1 MRPETTDRKIT
12 GREIT
17 DRETTRRFLQYV
29 KPFRLQFVLA
39 IVAMVLYSAVDAAFI
54 GLIQP
59 LIDNGFGKADSPI
72 LKWAPIVV
80 ILAFVLRGS
89 FSFGSSYGLNW
100 IGGHVVMRLRQQ
112 MFEHLLRMPVPYF
125 DQNSA
130 GKLISRLTYDAGL
143 VFDSASKTLVKLV
156 QEGALVIGLL
166 CVMFYHSWQLSLV
179 FLVIGPLVAVVAST
193 IAKRFRRLSRQIQS
207 AMGDVTSASEQMI
220 NGHKVVL
227 AFGGQQVEADRFSVV
242 NNRSRSKNMKMQA
255 AQAMAT
261 PVIQI
266 IASVALAAVFF
277 IASFPGM
284 VESISAGAFT
294 SILTSMA
301 MLLRPLKQLTSVY
314 GEFQRGL
321 TAASTIFEL
330 LDEATESDNGQFSP
344 QRVKGD
350 VRYEA
355 VTFSYPGKETP
366 ALRNIS
372 LEAAAGKTIALVG
385 RSGGGKS
392 TITHL
397 LTRLYEIDSGRI
409 TIDGVD
415 IREFSLKSLRRQVAV
430 VSQQVILFDDSIAN
444 NIAYAAAEPPS
455 LERLRE
461 VARMAN
467 ALEFIEKLP
476 DGFDT
481 MVGQNGVL
489 LSGGQ
494 RQRLAIAR
502 ALLRD
507 TPILVLDE
515 ATSALDTESERHI
528 QQALDN
534 LRQNRTSFVIAHRL
548 STIEN
553 ADHIVVIN
561 DGEIVEQG
569 SHAQLLAADGAYAQL
584 HRLQFGG

>member
-1 MRPETTDRKIT
+1 MRPQ
-12 GREIT
+12 IT
-17 DRETTRRFLQYV
+17 DRETTRRFLGYV
-29 KPFRLQFVLA
+29 KPYRPQFILA
-39 IVAMVLYSAVDAAFI
+39 ILAMVLYSAVDAAFI

-59 LIDNGFGKADSPI
+59 LIDNGFGQADSPI
-72 LKWAPIVV
+72 LKWAPLVV
-80 ILAFVLRGS
+80 ILAFILRGA

-100 IGGHVVMRLRQQ
+100 IGGHVVMTLRQQ

-125 DQNSA
+125 DQNST
-130 GKLISRLTYDAGL
+130 GKLISRLTYDTGL

-179 FLVIGPLVAVVAST
+179 FLVIGPLVAVVASV
-193 IAKRFRRLSRQIQS
+193 IAKRFRKLSRQIQS
-207 AMGDVTSASEQMI
+207 AMGDVTTASEQMI

-227 AFGGQQVEADRFSVV
+227 AFGGQQVEAERFRLVS
-242 NNRSRSKNMKMQA
+242 NRSRSKNMKMQA

-266 IASVALAAVFF
+266 LASFALAAVFL

-284 VESISAGAFT
+284 VETLSAGAFT

-301 MLLRPLKQLTSVY
+301 MLLRPLKQLTSIY

-330 LDEATESDNGQFSP
+330 LDEATESDTGQFAP
-344 QRVKGD
+344 ARVKGD
-350 VRYEA
+350 VRYDN
-355 VTFSYPGKETP
+355 VTFTYPAKEVA

-372 LEAAAGKTIALVG
+372 LEAQAGKTIALVG

-397 LTRLYEIDSGRI
+397 LTRLYEIDSGHI

-415 IREFSLKSLRRQVAV
+415 IRDFSLKALRRQVAV
-430 VSQQVILFDDSIAN
+430 VSQQVTLFDDSIAN

-455 LERLRE
+455 RERLRE

-467 ALEFIEKLP
+467 ALEFIDKLP
-476 DGFDT
+476 QGFDT
-481 MVGQNGVL
+481 LVGQNGVL

-569 SHAQLLAADGAYAQL
+569 THGQLLAADGAYAQL